1 MQRNWRRPRQNS
13 VLWSN
18 KASSP
23 LHMGKKSDGTW
34 RPCRDFRRL
43 NLQTAPDKYSVPNI
57 ADLAAKLHG
66 PRVFAKLDLRK
77 GYHQVPV
84 NPSDVPKTVFCT
96 PFSLFEFIEMPF
108 GLKNAEQTFQKMMDD
123 TLGDLDF
130 VFIYMDDLLIASKDE
145 ASHVE
150 HLHIVFQWL
159 QDAGH

>member
-96 PFSLFEFIEMPF
+96 PFGLFEFIEM
-108 GLKNAEQTFQKMMDD
+108 LDD

-145 ASHVE
+145 ASHME